1 VTDIPLNDYL
11 PSCEPQGGT
20 CGTSASLDVLL
31 RRDCPVHGDLAVLL
45 SKADTSVTEKTAAS
59 AKAHQGAAIAWQEIT
74 TGAAEFFEGLAAK
87 IRGDR

>member
-20 CGTSASLDVLL
+20 CGTAREAVLL
-31 RRDCPVHGDLAVLL
+31 RRDCPVHGDLAALL
-45 SKADTSVTEKTAAS
+45 SKADAQVTEKTTAS

-74 TGAAEFFEGLAAK
+74 IGAAEFFEGLAAK